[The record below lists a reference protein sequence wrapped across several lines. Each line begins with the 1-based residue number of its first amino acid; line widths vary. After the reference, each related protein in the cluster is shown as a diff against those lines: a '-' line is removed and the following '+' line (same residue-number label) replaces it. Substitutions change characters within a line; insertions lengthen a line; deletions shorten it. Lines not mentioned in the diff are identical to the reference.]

1 MFKKVPGKILLI
13 TLLILGAS
21 FMGVAP
27 NLDQIFSTDNAVHA
41 EKENGSVDTMKEESP
56 EKLDSQFISANQEFA
71 FKLFSEIIK
80 KNDQENIFISPTS
93 ISLALSLLYNGAQG
107 ETQEEMQRALQFT
120 GIDLEDINYQQK
132 ILQKLL
138 QNQPESEL
146 SIANSLWIR
155 QNFPIKSDFINNN
168 KKYYQAKVE
177 ELDFDQAETLS
188 IINNWV
194 NDSTKGKIEKIIDQI
209 NPDDVLFLINAIYFK
224 GAWQSPF
231 NPEYTEKKPFTFA
244 SGETV
249 DHPLMVNTGYF
260 DYLEN
265 DDMQMIGLPYGES
278 GDLIMYVIL
287 PQKDSSLENLSGQLN
302 PENWQ
307 QWLNQL
313 RSQEGAIF
321 LPKFTL
327 EYEVVLNDILQSLG
341 MEKAFN
347 NQANFAG
354 LTDEPVEVNQV
365 KHKTFVDVSEEG
377 TEAAAVTSIG
387 VRITSMPVNPPF
399 EMMVNRPF
407 FYAIY
412 DQETE
417 NILFMGNVNE
427 L

>member
-1 MFKKVPGKILLI
+1 MFKKVSGKILLI
-13 TLLILGAS
+13 ALLILGAS
-21 FMGVAP
+21 FIGIAP

-41 EKENGSVDTMKEESP
+41 EKDNGDLMKEQP
-56 EKLDSQFISANQEFA
+56 QKQLDSQFIAANQEFA
-71 FKLFSEIIK
+71 FKLFSEILN
-80 KNDQENIFISPTS
+80 KNDQKNVFISPTS
-93 ISLALSLLYNGAQG
+93 ISLALSLLYNGASG
-107 ETQEEMQRALQFT
+107 ETQQEMQRALQFT
-120 GIDLEDINYQQK
+120 GIDLEDINSQQK

-155 QNFPIKSDFINNN
+155 QNFPIKSDFINSNQ
-168 KKYYQAKVE
+168 KYYQAKVE
-177 ELDFDQAETLS
+177 ELDFDQPETLS

-194 NDSTKGKIEKIIDQI
+194 SDSTQGKIEKIIDQI
-209 NPDDVLFLINAIYFK
+209 SPDDVLFLINAIYFK

-231 NPEYTEKKPFTFA
+231 DPEFTEEKPFTLA
-244 SGETV
+244 SGEII
-249 DHPLMVNTGYF
+249 DRPLMVNGGYF
-260 DYLEN
+260 AYLEN
-265 DDMQMIGLPYGES
+265 DDLQMIGLPYGES

-287 PQKDSSLENLSGQLN
+287 PQKDSSLEHLSSQLN
-302 PENWQ
+302 PENWRK
-307 QWLNQL
+307 WLGEL
-313 RSQEGAIF
+313 RSQEGTIF

-347 NQANFAG
+347 NQADFSS

-387 VRITSMPVNPPF
+387 VRVTSMPVDPPF